1 MCVLKRQKG
10 NRGEQT
16 EGSEANAGGGALQA
30 GHSDQVSDR
39 TTLQQSEAAKNEK
52 AFREL
57 LESTVNPF
65 ALNTATVNLSYSV
78 QQSIRI
84 RGVHVW
90 MLPPSFSQSTYGNRP
105 NVSNACMII
114 TLLMAQQAHSHRIVL
129 PAVPPKNILPRM
141 LLPPKFVNLLI
152 NAIIDGNELHR
163 QAMVHRSIPNSGYP
177 RDTYTIPE
185 ALEHIRNVF
194 EVDFLSQM
202 KVHNVIYR
210 LHFAI
215 RTATENT
222 AAWQDDLLTM
232 PLIMFERAML
242 LVVHLR
248 TSSIIAIDSHSHFK
262 RLRGGAVLL
271 AHLDQLYNFCH
282 VLLELET
289 CSFEISCVKYIP
301 DLTDKD
307 QGNGDEGK
315 SKLCKKTK
323 DSWSLLSSERP
334 SSSRCLPIPSN
345 LTICYNMQY
354 QQMRLPNL
362 LEHETV
368 NEVVHQS
375 KDWEGLVKL
384 SCHPDTQLFLCSLFA
399 PICIP
404 SMDKE
409 ILPCRSLCLAVKQ
422 GCEPRMQTYGFAWPQ
437 MLSCDKYPSDD
448 MCIKPVNQQPVR
460 QNHCTACNQVGT
472 FENLV
477 DHFCRSQL
485 VVKGKLG
492 KLTETHIS
500 IRNGRSL
507 KKADRRRSIPET
519 EIRLTADNSHCPCNV
534 TASGERRVLVM
545 ANKQS
550 DGHFQANLILPWKK
564 DKNFKRAIHQ
574 FQRLN
579 CKSLG
584 REIRES
590 ASRRPQYYT
599 LRRHNTGRYS
609 LF

>member
-1 MCVLKRQKG
+1 MCVLKRRKG

-16 EGSEANAGGGALQA
+16 ECSEADADGGALQA
-30 GHSDQVSDR
+30 GHSGQVSDR

-57 LESTVNPF
+57 LESTVSASQTANPF
-65 ALNTATVNLSYSV
+65 ALNTAAVNLSYSV

-90 MLPPSFSQSTYGNRP
+90 MLPPSFSQSTYGDRP
-105 NVSNACMII
+105 NTSNACMII

-129 PAVPPKNILPRM
+129 PAIPPKSILPRM
-141 LLPPKFVNLLI
+141 LLPPKFINLLI

-163 QAMVHRSIPNSGYP
+163 QAMVHRPIPNSGYP

-185 ALEHIRNVF
+185 ALEHIGDVF

-215 RTATENT
+215 RTATENM
-222 AAWQDDLLTM
+222 AAWQVFSLDY
-232 PLIMFERAML
+232 PFSR
-242 LVVHLR
+242 
-248 TSSIIAIDSHSHFK
+248 
-262 RLRGGAVLL
+262 GAVLL

-282 VLLELET
+282 VLLELIYPEAIPVIRRNET

-315 SKLCKKTK
+315 RKLCKKTK